1 MQQTWKVSE
10 CVTAFYEILTWNEIY
25 VFWTCVEQSISI
37 TNFVTPST
45 QNVFTLF
52 AEKPTCFQL
61 NRFHDKPTGH
71 LKRQHNT
78 LFHPWS

>member
-25 VFWTCVEQSISI
+25 VFWTCAEQCISI
-37 TNFVTPST
+37 TNFVTPFT

-52 AEKPTCFQL
+52 AEKPTYVFSSTDFMINLQ
-61 NRFHDKPTGH
+61 DI
-71 LKRQHNT
+71 
-78 LFHPWS
+78 